1 MIVFIDWDKKRKY
14 SSSGWSSKT
23 PLKSGKWPYSSW
35 SKRRYIINDAFRML
49 QLQDVKT
56 DLAEAALGEGGG
68 VRLNKMSVKE
78 IQAVSVAL
86 VFPWSW
92 SDSVKQLFGM
102 KT

>member
-1 MIVFIDWDKKRKY
+1 
-14 SSSGWSSKT
+14 
-23 PLKSGKWPYSSW
+23 
-35 SKRRYIINDAFRML
+35 ML